1 MDVISSLFN
10 LLLELACKEEIS
22 IDVPSSSTGSN
33 NLLSELKS
41 LACAALLSLVVA
53 RGDTSKILAA
63 ITALLTS
70 PELINNCDEIETPN
84 ILISLQRSVH
94 AVLLGKIHRP
104 DWLSYGFPNN
114 SLCDCFHVGIIS
126 DKYSN
131 MKQSSLAFD
140 GKYLFIYCGNILHKI
155 GSGYRGT
162 VKGQVIASRSIITHK
177 VDNGMMGWIGY
188 INDYLYVQTNN
199 WSKNEMMKLDR
210 NNLNEIGKVT
220 LGISHIGPSACTS
233 DGDNLILI
241 TSTKDD
247 SFIIRTLKPS
257 NQQLNNTPC
266 LMPVVHELT
275 VKLSHKCLNVCGYS
289 TVNLFDFP
297 QNAIE
302 QGKNYYLRPILLNE
316 NDEVLQILTGKDF
329 AVIRLQSGKL
339 IFNGKSQSLGIKQN
353 TGGKWCELPITKS
366 PKISFISIGHEG
378 SHALLISEEGCVYF
392 VGISKRGEDSEPTK
406 AKRQPKATKP
416 KKMLKM
422 EGKQIESAS
431 CNHGTSALVTKTG
444 ELYIF
449 GKDSQFADK
458 NTGLVTALKTVF
470 VTQIALGKAHALVL
484 GNKGNVYS
492 FGISNKGQCGHDSMQ
507 PLTKEII
514 HDETEL
520 NVEQQIDM
528 TEDVSESQ
536 CSIGQ
541 HRWNHDQCMICTVC
555 GECTGYGLSCIAS
568 GKSERNPGM
577 RCGCGTGDA
586 GCVDCGCCRA
596 CESVSK
602 EMYSKEEN
610 SEYLLAQYKPVDFGE
625 EYQNAIGNAIGSLS
639 RLRKL
644 ASSMRDE
651 NVPKDNVEVDFV
663 AANGVLNNHDYEE
676 VQGGVRGRGGLFL
689 RDRLVN
695 YRSRRIR
702 HPGRM
707 LRNYMENVV
716 PGKVNNDDENIEGMD
731 NPHEIIDRAVCNVMN
746 FDHDQGS
753 DGETTKLTPIPPTKL
768 NIPHRI
774 TQIAC
779 GLHHSV
785 LLTSTGEVYT
795 FGSNQHGQLGLGD
808 FVIRETPCKVNIN
821 STIVQISAGSNH
833 TVLLNS
839 NGQIYSFGSNN
850 KGQLGRAPPA
860 IDYAWN
866 ATAGLI
872 PYIGPQYGRKATW
885 ISCSGDHTFVKFDE
899 SLINPMSLSSA
910 RMMANRKCIVI
921 VPPNNSSNISD
932 YKYESNERVFRS
944 LVINRSDGSCKTF
957 NDQDQ
962 LELSN
967 FSAVCL
973 DNLYD
978 VLWTYNSETQTISR
992 HNIIAVEAKLPQESM
1007 MLPSILLPEL
1017 SLPQKC
1023 SALVNRTTAALNL
1036 LCTLD
1041 TLTATNQLGWSI
1053 QDDEQTKNQ
1062 IAKIYSK
1069 EDFSSVCRF
1078 ESHGGGWGFS
1088 SHSIEAIRFMADTD
1102 ILLGGYGL
1110 FGGRGE
1116 YTAKLRLYDIGM
1128 DGGEQEGD
1136 GEILAETDEIPY
1148 DCAAKQKYPILFDEP
1163 IPLQANRWYV
1173 AWGRITGPSSDCG
1186 SSGQS
1191 VVNTEDQVIFYFKSS
1206 KKSNN
1211 GTDVNA
1217 GQIPQLLYKVNYLGN
1232 DALNLQNS
1240 TSRNNYENL
1249 IDEPISIIGRDFYL
1263 TVTSDSFNSLLQLLR
1278 WSWDLFKANLCDI
1291 STGSV
1296 KSINVIHS
1304 IVIDLKH
1311 LSFTC
1316 CACLHLIKIYVNEV
1330 FPNGFKQ
1337 KSFSNNSETVKLAE
1351 CVYEVRILLK
1361 SILSNPPQSPFKNQ
1375 TNSAQIHSAE
1385 IHSAEIH
1392 STKIHSAEIHSTE
1405 MHSTEMHSAVTH
1417 SAEINVYINQIMEET
1432 HETFLCCYHAFY
1444 PTNSLRWKGLC
1455 DLLYSKEYYSNSKSY
1470 LLSSMLAA
1478 LCRPWIR
1485 LTHTFPMIYGLDVVN
1500 VQSPTD
1506 LVSPT
1511 GKN

>member
-1 MDVISSLFN
+1 MDVISSLFD
-10 LLLELACKEEIS
+10 LLLELASKEEIS
-22 IDVPSSSTGSN
+22 IDAPSSSTGSN
-33 NLLSELKS
+33 NLLSQLKS

-53 RGDTSKILAA
+53 RGDTGKILAA
-63 ITALLTS
+63 IAALLTS

-94 AVLLGKIHRP
+94 AVLLGKINRP

-114 SLCDCFHVGIIS
+114 SLCDCFHVQIPT
-126 DKYSN
+126 DTCTHV
-131 MKQSSLAFD
+131 KQSSLAFD
-140 GKYLFIYCGNILHKI
+140 GKYLFIYCGNVLHKI
-155 GSGYRGT
+155 GSGYCGT
-162 VKGQVIASRSIITHK
+162 VKGQVIASRSIGTHK
-177 VDNGMMGWIGY
+177 LDSGMMGWIGY

-199 WSKNEMMKLDR
+199 WTKNEMIKLDR
-210 NNLNEIGKVT
+210 NHLNEIGKVT
-220 LGISHIGPSACTS
+220 LGISQIGPSACTS
-233 DGDNLILI
+233 DGENLILI

-247 SFIIRTLKPS
+247 CFVIRTLKPS
-257 NQQLNNTPC
+257 NQQFNAPY

-289 TVNLFDFP
+289 AANIFDFP

-302 QGKNYYLRPILLNE
+302 QGKNYYLRPIVLNE
-316 NDEVLQILTGKDF
+316 VTDEVLQISTGKDF

-353 TGGKWCELPITKS
+353 SGGKWCELPITKS
-366 PKISFISIGHEG
+366 PKITFISIGHEG
-378 SHALLISEEGCVYF
+378 SHALLVSEEGSVYF
-392 VGISKRGEDSEPTK
+392 VGISKRGEDGEPTK

-422 EGKQIESAS
+422 EGKYVESAA
-431 CNHGTSALVTKTG
+431 CNHGTSALVTKNG

-458 NTGLVTALKTVF
+458 STNLVTALKGVF
-470 VTQIALGKAHALVL
+470 VTQVALGKAHALVL

-507 PLTKEII
+507 PLTKEIP
-514 HDETEL
+514 HDESEQ
-520 NVEQQIDM
+520 VEQQIDM

-586 GCVDCGCCRA
+586 GCIDCGCCRA
-596 CESVSK
+596 CESVSKEMYSK

-651 NVPKDNVEVDFV
+651 NAGKDNVEAEFV
-663 AANGVLNNHDYEE
+663 GANGVMNNHDYEE
-676 VQGGVRGRGGLFL
+676 VQGAVRGRGGLFL

-707 LRNYMENVV
+707 LRNYMENIV
-716 PGKVNNDDENIEGMD
+716 PGKINDDDNVEGMD
-731 NPHEIIDRAVCNVMN
+731 NPHEIIDRAVCNVIN

-785 LLTSTGEVYT
+785 LLSSTGEVYT

-808 FVIRETPCKVNIN
+808 FVIRETPCLVNVN

-839 NGQIYSFGSNN
+839 QGQIYSFGSNN

-866 ATAGLI
+866 ATPGLI
-872 PYIGPQYGRKATW
+872 PYIGPQFGRKATW

-910 RMMANRKCIVI
+910 RIMANRKCIVI
-921 VPPNNSSNISD
+921 VPPNYSTNFSD

-978 VLWTYNSETQTISR
+978 VLWTYNCETQTISR

-1017 SLPQKC
+1017 SLPQKS

-1041 TLTATNQLGWSI
+1041 TLTATNQLGWSV

-1116 YTAKLRLYDIGM
+1116 YTAKLRLYDIGT

-1173 AWGRITGPSSDCG
+1173 AWARITGPSSDCG

-1191 VVNTEDQVIFYFKSS
+1191 VVNTEDQVVFYFKSS

-1232 DALNLQNS
+1232 DALTFQNA
-1240 TSRNNYENL
+1240 SRNNYDG
-1249 IDEPISIIGRDFYL
+1249 IDEPICMIGRDFYL
-1263 TVTSDSFNSLLQLLR
+1263 SVTSDCFYSLLTLLR

-1291 STGSV
+1291 NSGSAKST
-1296 KSINVIHS
+1296 NVINS

-1330 FPNGFKQ
+1330 FPNGSKQ
-1337 KSFSNNSETVKLAE
+1337 KSLSNNSEAVKLSE
-1351 CVYEVRILLK
+1351 CVYDVRILLK
-1361 SILSNPPQSPFKNQ
+1361 CILSDPPTLPLRNQ
-1375 TNSAQIHSAE
+1375 
-1385 IHSAEIH
+1385 
-1392 STKIHSAEIHSTE
+1392 
-1405 MHSTEMHSAVTH
+1405 TH
-1417 SAEINVYINQIMEET
+1417 SAEMTIYINQIMEET

-1455 DLLYSKEYYSNSKSY
+1455 DLLYSKEYYVDSKSDY

-1500 VQSPTD
+1500 IQSPSD
-1506 LVSPT
+1506 LLSPT
-1511 GKN
+1511 GKNYFFKYILN